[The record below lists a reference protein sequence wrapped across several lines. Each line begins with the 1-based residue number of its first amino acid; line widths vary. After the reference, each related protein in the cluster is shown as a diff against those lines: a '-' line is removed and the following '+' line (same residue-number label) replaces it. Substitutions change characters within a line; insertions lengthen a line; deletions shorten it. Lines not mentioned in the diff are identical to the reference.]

1 MMNPVSK
8 LPPHFAVVIEMENA
22 TTVEWSAVG
31 RTLTVLAEQI
41 AQVIAGGSTR
51 PLVLLSHPS
60 EANESKLLLE
70 AASREVPQLAAVAR
84 LRALSVPRG
93 RYYEL
98 KNAGIAA
105 ADTNLVVLLDS
116 DAVPEAGW
124 LAALLAPFESGTTV
138 ITSGHTY
145 LGHDDLISR
154 LLAMVW
160 VFPLREHDERAAGRR
175 SLNANNCA
183 LRRDALGARPFPI
196 DNGFKVGCTKLMRQ
210 LDAAGISLLRVP
222 AYAEHAP
229 LSGWRFLLW
238 RALVTGRDADRKFA
252 DLRSTARTRR
262 LLAALGGWLK
272 MESRAVRRILAHWRH
287 VQLPCWQLPLALG
300 LGVAFFGVALCGQLL
315 RACGLAT
322 EQPEFIP
329 AYAESH

>member
-1 MMNPVSK
+1 MTSAVSR
-8 LPPHFAVVIEMENA
+8 LLPHFAVVVEMENA

-31 RTLTVLAEQI
+31 QTLAVLAEQI
-41 AQVIAGGSTR
+41 AQVQPPGSAR
-51 PLVLLSHPS
+51 PLVLLAHPGHPS
-60 EANESKLLLE
+60 ESNQLIQTTC
-70 AASREVPQLAAVAR
+70 RQVPQLAAAAR
-84 LRALSVPRG
+84 LQAISVPRG

-98 KNAGIAA
+98 KNGGIAA
-105 ADTNLVVLLDS
+105 ADADLVVLLDS
-116 DAVPEAGW
+116 DALPEPGW
-124 LAALLAPFESGTTV
+124 LAALLTPFDREETV
-138 ITSGHTY
+138 IASGHTY

-160 VFPLREHDERAAGRR
+160 VFPLRDHDDRAADRR

-183 LRRDALGARPFPI
+183 LRRDVLGERPFPI

-210 LDAAGISLLRVP
+210 LEAAGISLVRVP

-252 DLRSTARTRR
+252 DLRSRARTKR
-262 LLAALGGWLK
+262 LLAAVRGWLK
-272 MESRAVRRILAHWRH
+272 MECRVVRRILAHWRH
-287 VQLPCWQLPLALG
+287 VQLPIWQLPLALG
-300 LGVAFFGVALCGQLL
+300 LGLAFYGLALCGQLL
-315 RACGLAT
+315 RACGLCN
-322 EQPEFIP
+322 EQPEYIP